1 MRNSNLTRLL
11 SYAGGYRLLTYLSWI
26 LAFLSSLVSLVP
38 FWYIWRIIKEA
49 MSTSAGIAITA
60 YGWDAVLFAAISF
73 LLYIAAL
80 LCSHL
85 PAFRIAT
92 NIRISL
98 LEHISKLSI
107 GNIEKFGSGKLRRT
121 ISEVSGAAETYLAH
135 QLPDKAKAI
144 GTVLGLIILLAAFDW
159 RLGILSLLP
168 VVLAFITMQ
177 SMTGK
182 SMREKITEYQNALVD
197 MSNEA
202 VEYIRGVPVVKTF
215 GQSIF
220 SFKRF
225 KATIDNYEK
234 WTIAYTEQ
242 LRLPMMLYTLAIN
255 SVFVFIIVGG
265 ALLSRNGITSE
276 LTLNLVFYII
286 ITPVISL
293 TLTKLMHMSENNMIV
308 SDAIERIDMVLNE
321 RPLESNEDEKK
332 MDGFNIEL
340 FNTCFSYDG
349 CKNAINGISMKIEQ
363 GKKTCLVGPSGGG
376 KSTILAL
383 IARFYDVNSGRVLIG
398 GSDIRSLSKKTLMDN
413 ISSVLQDS
421 HLIKGTIR
429 DNVRLGRPDASEK
442 EIADALRK
450 AECMDII
457 EKLPKG
463 LDTVIGTEGIYLSG
477 GEQQRIAIA
486 RAMLKNAPI
495 ILLDE
500 ATAYA
505 DPDNEL
511 RVQKAIDA
519 LSEGHTVL
527 MIAHR
532 LSTVVNADRI
542 YVIADGS
549 IEESGTFKELKES
562 KGLFSRMWDDY
573 QRSIEWKVEKEAK
586 NA

>member
-1 MRNSNLTRLL
+1 MRTSNLTRLL

-182 SMREKITEYQNALVD
+182 SMREKITEYQNALAD

-242 LRLPMMLYTLAIN
+242 LSLPMMLYTLAIN
-255 SVFVFIIVGG
+255 SVFVFIIAGG

-276 LTLNLVFYII
+276 LTLNLIFYII